1 MPAAGSPPRAVH
13 SKAISGSRQVYLY
26 VDGKREATLFAQDIA
41 RKQVTSTS
49 IPKFPILVTIRWSC
63 AAHPLHTY
71 GFQLAYPYE
80 ADKQV
85 FTMYRVIERVP
96 STERLGILAIDMDMN
111 FLSRISNQLFQP
123 EHERCILRMKPVIS
137 CMPAMTRGLD
147 SDFKRNGT
155 TPSSSPARRK
165 AISSITTKSICI
177 TISKHRSATGR

>member
-1 MPAAGSPPRAVH
+1 MSTA
-13 SKAISGSRQVYLY
+13 K
-26 VDGKREATLFAQDIA
+26 EATLFAQDIA
-41 RKQVTSTS
+41 RKQATSTS

-63 AAHPLHTY
+63 TAPSLHTY

-123 EHERCILRMKPVIS
+123 EHEPVYYE
-137 CMPAMTRGLD
+137 
-147 SDFKRNGT
+147 
-155 TPSSSPARRK
+155 
-165 AISSITTKSICI
+165 
-177 TISKHRSATGR
+177 